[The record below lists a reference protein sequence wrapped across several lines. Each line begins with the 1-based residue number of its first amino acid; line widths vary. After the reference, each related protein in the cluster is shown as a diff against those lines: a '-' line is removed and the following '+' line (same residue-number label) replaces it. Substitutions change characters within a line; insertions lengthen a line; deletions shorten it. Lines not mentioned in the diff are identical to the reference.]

1 MLLRRF
7 AYPCR
12 YSDMIH
18 RFGRPT
24 PVLSMVTNKVLDFI
38 YDTHS
43 HKITDW
49 NHALLAPALL
59 QTYADVI
66 YWIYRRDSETYS
78 KARRISKGGVQREQ
92 NAPCFK
98 ISIPS
103 TSTEMG

>member
-1 MLLRRF
+1 M
-7 AYPCR
+7 
-12 YSDMIH
+12 
-18 RFGRPT
+18 
-24 PVLSMVTNKVLDFI
+24 LSMVTNKVLDFI

-66 YWIYRRDSETYS
+66 YCIYRRDSETYS

-103 TSTEMG
+103 TSKWDDWKHVWTSWLVCTDVDFLCLIN